1 MWFNSIVSEE
11 PYQGLKCTLTGDGN
25 IALLTRTAYAGAAWL
40 SSARALKCSLK
51 WGNERNPYYALQ
63 VSRETAPAFVQE
75 PNPNRWV
82 HYGSWPE
89 AGEEGGDDVKS
100 AWPFD
105 ALGYT
110 RVTMVG
116 TMGCQTVR
124 WS

>member
-25 IALLTRTAYAGAAWL
+25 IALLTRTENPGAAWL

-63 VSRETAPAFVQE
+63 VSRETAPAPGLLVTG
-75 PNPNRWV
+75 NPATRNL
-82 HYGSWPE
+82 E

-110 RVTMVG
+110 RVTMAE
-116 TMGCQTVR
+116 TMGCQPVR
-124 WS
+124 GS